1 MPESTERVPLSRTR
15 IAAAAIEL
23 GDRDGLDALTMR
35 GIGSELGVEAMSLYN
50 HVANKEDLFD
60 AVGDLMYTRVLE
72 RYGPSP
78 NSAWQDD
85 AWAMV
90 TAFYEVVT
98 EHMNIS
104 PIMLDRVIPSGMR
117 VLYLQKC
124 YEIFLKAGFTLVPA
138 TLTFNTVASWL
149 TGAVRSESWMTQLS
163 ELGPADAA
171 DLPEELQGAVG
182 FINCC
187 TDTTAEQRLRA
198 GFDTII
204 AGIEAQL
211 SG

>member
-1 MPESTERVPLSRTR
+1 MPASSERIPLSRAR

-23 GDRDGLDALTMR
+23 GDREGLDALTMR

-60 AVGDLMYTRVLE
+60 AVGDLMYTWILE
-72 RYGPSP
+72 RYEPSAD
-78 NSAWQDD
+78 SAWRDD
-85 AWAMV
+85 AWKMV
-90 TAFYEVVT
+90 SAFYGVVT

-104 PIMLDRVIPSGMR
+104 TIMLDRAIPSGVR
-117 VLYLQKC
+117 VQYLHKC
-124 YEIFLKAGFTLVPA
+124 YEIFLKAGFSLTPA

-149 TGAVRSESWMTQLS
+149 TGAVRSESWMVQLS
-163 ELGPADAA
+163 ELGPVDAA
-171 DLPEELQGAVG
+171 DLPPELQGAVG

-187 TDTTAEQRLRA
+187 IETTAQERLRA

-204 AGIEAQL
+204 AGIESQL
-211 SG
+211 SD